1 MHFVS
6 NKDIFYKLVNLVS
19 TTISWWITFPITLRS
34 HDLLQQWRSVTNS
47 TRSHGDKRKKVYFL

>member
-1 MHFVS
+1 MYFVS

-19 TTISWWITFPITLRS
+19 TTISWWITFPSTLRF

-47 TRSHGDKRKKVYFL
+47 TRSYGDKRKKYIF